1 MARELALECQNDW
14 AELSDP
20 LARFHKVKAPGRD
33 FWELLIELSY
43 NLLPRAKK
51 RKKGQ
56 TPFP

>member
-14 AELSDP
+14 AELSDA
-20 LARFHKVKAPGRD
+20 LARFHNVKAPGSD

-43 NLLPRAKK
+43 NLTALAKK

-56 TPFP
+56 PPCP